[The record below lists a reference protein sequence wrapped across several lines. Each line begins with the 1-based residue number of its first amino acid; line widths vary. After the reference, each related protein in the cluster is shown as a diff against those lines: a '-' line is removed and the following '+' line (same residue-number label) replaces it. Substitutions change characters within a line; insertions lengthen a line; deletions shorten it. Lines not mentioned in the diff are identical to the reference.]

1 MGEASDNG
9 PVIGMMG
16 LPGLAPSSLDWRLQ
30 AAVGVLVVGAATVL
44 LLIHRDRPL
53 VFAIGVSLLEVG
65 LLIAGRGF
73 VRPLVTAGTVT
84 WVPTF
89 VVILLPT
96 AAGIAILSRRGWWRS
111 AGFTPPSQ
119 WRRLRLLWLLGLF
132 LVLPAL
138 SLTRGVH
145 VSGQELVPA
154 ALYVILATGMEE
166 LYYRGIILRATI
178 GYGVVP
184 AVIVSSA
191 LFGASH
197 VNNLFAS
204 SSIAPVYV
212 LEEVWVGA
220 LIGIFLAAIRLRVN
234 AIWPTIAAHA
244 AYDLFSLLVYWVYAF
259 AYLPTGASFF
269 WATLFGTFF
278 AAIGLFLL
286 RAARPELKN

>member
-1 MGEASDNG
+1 
-9 PVIGMMG
+9 
-16 LPGLAPSSLDWRLQ
+16 
-30 AAVGVLVVGAATVL
+30 
-44 LLIHRDRPL
+44 
-53 VFAIGVSLLEVG
+53 
-65 LLIAGRGF
+65 
-73 VRPLVTAGTVT
+73 
-84 WVPTF
+84 
-89 VVILLPT
+89 
-96 AAGIAILSRRGWWRS
+96 
-111 AGFTPPSQ
+111 
-119 WRRLRLLWLLGLF
+119 
-132 LVLPAL
+132 
-138 SLTRGVH
+138 
-145 VSGQELVPA
+145 
-154 ALYVILATGMEE
+154 MEE

-212 LEEVWVGA
+212 LEEAWVGA

-259 AYLPTGASFF
+259 AYRPTGPSFW

-286 RAARPELKN
+286 RPARPELKN